1 MKSRGIGFG
10 SGWQGANYHF
20 GHPDISTVQIE
31 LGDDLIFRVGVAAAD
46 LGQGIPETT
55 SLIVS
60 KALGDIPLDQIV
72 MIDPDTAATPDGGA
86 TGASRQTTITGN
98 AALKAARNMLD
109 LLKKIASELLT
120 TAPSAVSFTSDAFQ
134 GQGDETVSLA
144 EVVQEARKIGYP
156 LIVTGSFRG
165 EPTEA
170 LDEKGQG
177 FGVNQFSYATYIAE
191 VEVDTETGQIDVLRV
206 STFIDAGRIIRR
218 KGAEMQVEGGVVMG
232 LGHTLTEEFK
242 QKGGWP
248 QTKDF
253 TTYLIPTI
261 FDKPLRITSDF
272 IDEPVGYGDL
282 GVKGMAEL
290 VLVPVAPAIINAIYD
305 AVGVYV
311 TELPATPERIL
322 MTLKKA
328 KKEAGVNVAK

>member
-1 MKSRGIGFG
+1 MKKRGVGFG

-60 KALGDIPLDQIV
+60 STLGDIPLNQII
-72 MIDPDTAATPDGGA
+72 MLDPDTAVTPDGGA
-86 TGASRQTTITGN
+86 TGASRQTTMTGN
-98 AALKAARNMLD
+98 AALNAAKNMLN
-109 LLKKIASELLT
+109 LLQNIASELLNT
-120 TAPSAVSFTSDAFQ
+120 MPSDISFNKNIFSGND
-134 GQGDETVSLA
+134 GHTVSLS
-144 EVVQEARKIGYP
+144 EVVAEAQKIGHS
-156 LIVTGSFRG
+156 LIVTGTFRG
-165 EPTEA
+165 LPTEA
-170 LDEKGQG
+170 LDERGQG

-191 VEVDTETGQIDVLRV
+191 VEVDTETGQIDILNI
-206 STFIDAGRIIRR
+206 STFIDAGKIIR
-218 KGAEMQVEGGVVMG
+218 KIGAEMQVEGGVVMG

-242 QKGGWP
+242 QKEGWP
-248 QTKDF
+248 ETGDF
-253 TTYLIPTI
+253 STYLIPTI
-261 FDKPLRITSDF
+261 YDKPFRITSDF
-272 IDEPVGYGDL
+272 VDIPVDHGDL

-305 AVGVYV
+305 AIGVYV

-322 MTLKKA
+322 LALKKA
-328 KKEAGVNVAK
+328 NEEEELNDS